1 MANEYE
7 HTTNL
12 GVRSSNLFGRAS
24 DLRDLGWKDR
34 WLASQKLKL
43 GSKSGPTIDRSG
55 AGGLIVARR
64 GVCRRRVVTPPGSTD
79 TYMVVL
85 LWLFCVKNET

>member
-55 AGGLIVARR
+55 AEDSSSPVAAF
-64 GVCRRRVVTPPGSTD
+64 VAAVSSRRRVPQTHI
-79 TYMVVL
+79 
-85 LWLFCVKNET
+85 WLFCVKNET

>member
-34 WLASQKLKL
+34 WLASQKLIL

-55 AGGLIVARR
+55 AEDSSSPVAAF
-64 GVCRRRVVTPPGSTD
+64 VAAVSSRRRVPQTHI
-79 TYMVVL
+79 
-85 LWLFCVKNET
+85 WLFCYGCSA